1 MIRRKH
7 QCYRIYN
14 CIQAAVARL
23 VKDDDIRKD
32 WAANQVKLLLDLI
45 PQYPQFPFSKADNY
59 VNICSYCYYQIIA
72 HFMVHWLYI
81 FIIC

>member
-23 VKDDDIRKD
+23 VKDDDMKKD

-45 PQYPQFPFSKADNY
+45 PQYPHFPLSKADNY
-59 VNICSYCYYQIIA
+59 I
-72 HFMVHWLYI
+72 
-81 FIIC
+81 